1 MGKYQASLQM
11 AMKTTLPKKE
21 IIKRKKWM
29 TDDILHK
36 MEKRKR
42 YKNNDKEQYDKID
55 KEIQIDLQKG

>member
-1 MGKYQASLQM
+1 
-11 AMKTTLPKKE
+11 MKTTLPKKE